1 MTYMKKIIYLM
12 ISSVLL
18 FSGCSKQSAPPKAPE
33 QYNKYIFFSQNIATK
48 ASLIGSKEDLK
59 DKQFAVVG
67 FKYDNAYDW
76 DTVGANATPDVF
88 AANPQAVTCDANGYG
103 SYSPLQGWSN
113 TKEYT
118 FFAFYPMPNDYVS
131 LVNLDGTEYTSGMP
145 AIKYTLDTSTS
156 DNLKASML
164 DVMTATHHEDKY
176 WRSAS
181 DNNIANGE
189 VTMAF
194 SHRLSSLSVNL
205 RNSSAGAIQIQGI
218 FLDITGTQYQQIIM
232 PLDGSAA
239 TAPANPFDID
249 LYSLSVGDAT
259 SLAAGSTTELSDKLI
274 LIPQSSQILIDI
286 TIVYKR
292 KFGDHEPSSQLTA
305 GPYRLTT
312 DLRAGY
318 RHMISLNFKDEIV
331 EVESKVSTEG
341 WVDMPDV
348 EDTFN

>member
-1 MTYMKKIIYLM
+1 MKKIIYLM
-12 ISSVLL
+12 ILSVLL

-33 QYNKYIFFSQNIATK
+33 QYNKYIFFSQIIATK
-48 ASLIGSKEDLK
+48 ASLIGSAEDLK

-76 DTVGANATPDVF
+76 ATVRANATPDVF

-131 LVNLDGTEYTSGMP
+131 LVNLDGTKYTSGMP
-145 AIKYTLDTSTS
+145 AIKYTLDASTS

-164 DVMTATHHEDKY
+164 DVMTAIHHEDKY

-194 SHRLSSLSVNL
+194 SHRLSSLGVNL
-205 RNSSAGAIQIQGI
+205 SNSSAGAIQIQGI
-218 FLDITGTQYQQIIM
+218 FLDISSIQYQQIIM
-232 PLDGSAA
+232 PLDDGSAA
-239 TAPANPFDID
+239 TVPADPFDID
-249 LYSLSVGDAT
+249 DYSLSVRDAT
-259 SLAAGSTTELSDKLI
+259 SLAAGSAVELSDKLI
-274 LIPQSSQILIDI
+274 LIPQSSLISIDI

-292 KFGDHEPSSQLTA
+292 KFGDHEPSSQITA

-312 DLRAGY
+312 DLRSGNK
-318 RHMISLNFKDEIV
+318 HTISLNFKDETV

>member
-1 MTYMKKIIYLM
+1 MTYMKKIIYIVAM
-12 ISSVLL
+12 SVLL
-18 FSGCSKQSAPPKAPE
+18 FAGCSKQSAPPKAPE

-88 AANPQAVTCDANGYG
+88 ADNPQAVTCDANGYG

-131 LVNLDGTEYTSGMP
+131 LVNLDGTAYTAGVP
-145 AIKYTLDTSTS
+145 AIKYSLDIT
-156 DNLKASML
+156 DAAAFKASMF
-164 DVMTATHHEDKY
+164 DVMTAPHHEDKY

-194 SHRLSSLSVNL
+194 SHCLSSLGVNVK
-205 RNSSAGAIQIQGI
+205 NSSEGAIQIQGI
-218 FLDITGTQYQQIIM
+218 YLNIADVQYQQIVL
-232 PLDGSAA
+232 PLDGSPA
-239 TAPANPFDID
+239 TASGNAFDID
-249 LYSLSVGDAT
+249 QVPVGEAI
-259 SLAAGSTTELSDKLI
+259 SLATGSTTELTDKVI
-274 LIPQSSQILIDI
+274 LIPQNSEISIELIV
-286 TIVYKR
+286 VYKR
-292 KFGDHEPSSQLTA
+292 QFGNSAPSGLITFGPFSLTTVLTA
-305 GPYRLTT
+305 GNK
-312 DLRAGY
+312 
-318 RHMISLNFKDEIV
+318 HMISLNFKDDIV

-341 WVDMPDV
+341 WVDIPDV

>member
-48 ASLIGSKEDLK
+48 ASLIGSAEDLK

-76 DTVGANATPDVF
+76 ATVRANATPDVF

-103 SYSPLQGWSN
+103 TYSPLQGWSN

-131 LVNLDGTEYTSGMP
+131 LVNLDGTAYTAGAP
-145 AIKYTLDTSTS
+145 AIKYSLDPT
-156 DNLKASML
+156 NLRTSML

-194 SHRLSSLSVNL
+194 SHRLSSLGVNL
-205 RNSSAGAIQIQGI
+205 SNSSAGAIQIQGI
-218 FLDITGTQYQQIIM
+218 FLDITGIQYQQIIM

-239 TAPANPFDID
+239 TAPANPFGID
-249 LYSLSVGDAT
+249 HYSLSVDDAS
-259 SLAAGSTTELSDKLI
+259 SLTPLSTTELSDKLI
-274 LIPQSSQILIDI
+274 LIPQSSQISIDI

-292 KFGDHEPSSQLTA
+292 KFGDHEPSSQITA

-312 DLRAGY
+312 DLRAGN

-341 WVDMPDV
+341 WIDVPDV